1 MLNENLYAQR
11 LQKLIYL
18 HLPTDCFMKISLHST
33 GEEIV
38 GKDLCYKFCHDYT
51 GLPNLYAPWW
61 QTRELKVAGK
71 KVGKS
76 LFSYKNDEWCM
87 LFIC

>member
-1 MLNENLYAQR
+1 MVFHQQIHMEYM
-11 LQKLIYL
+11 QKGIESNKYVLTTFKS
-18 HLPTDCFMKISLHST
+18 LPTIILRF
-33 GEEIV
+33 
-38 GKDLCYKFCHDYT
+38 KFNT

-61 QTRELKVAGK
+61 QTRELKVALK

>member
-1 MLNENLYAQR
+1 MVNGA
-11 LQKLIYL
+11 
-18 HLPTDCFMKISLHST
+18 TTKISQSQKRQKPDDSDS
-33 GEEIV
+33 EN
-38 GKDLCYKFCHDYT
+38 DNDNNT

-76 LFSYKNDEWCM
+76 LFSYKNDEWSMFFFC
-87 LFIC
+87 